1 MNSRTVWKFDLKHNS
16 IEPPN
21 NRINPFGAYQANKC
35 ITRII
40 ICNRYSTYYFL
51 PTVGF
56 EIDASLSTRIGH
68 LYFSTQ
74 VAEKRDHI
82 V

>member
-21 NRINPFGAYQANKC
+21 NRISPFGSSKR

-40 ICNRYSTYYFL
+40 ICNRNSTYYFL

-68 LYFSTQ
+68 LYFSRQ